1 MQDSGIWIERRVVAM
16 MRSAWLSGVLIA
28 ACAASDLHA
37 QAFPSKPIRIIVP
50 SVAGGGTDITAR
62 TIAPKMS
69 EILGQQVVVE
79 NRAGAAMII
88 GSEAVARAAPDGHTL
103 LMGISTMTI
112 NPFVYKKLPYDT
124 VRDFA
129 PISQIVSLP
138 NVLVVH
144 PSLPSKT
151 VKDFVALAKARP
163 GTLNYASSGNGTIVH
178 LVAEVF
184 AARAHIDIVHVPYK
198 AIAAVVTDLVGG
210 HVPTAF
216 GSLPAAWA
224 QVEAGRLRALAVTT
238 GERSELVPKLPTLA
252 EAGLDGID
260 VSTWWGLFAP
270 GKTPKDI
277 VARLN
282 AEVQKIVV
290 TDEVKARLTAEGAQ
304 AVTGMTSEA
313 FGALIRNEIA
323 MWRRIA
329 QERGLKGE

>member
-1 MQDSGIWIERRVVAM
+1 MQDSGIRIERRVVAM
-16 MRSAWLSGVLIA
+16 MRSVGLSGVLIA

-69 EILGQQVVVE
+69 EVLGQPVVVE

-129 PISQIVSLP
+129 PLSQIVSLP

-151 VKDFVALAKARP
+151 VKEFVALAKARP
-163 GTLNYASSGNGTIVH
+163 GTLNYASAGVGSSLH
-178 LVAEVF
+178 LSMELLMLMTGM
-184 AARAHIDIVHVPYK
+184 RLEHVPYK
-198 AIAAVVTDLVGG
+198 GSAPAVFDLLAG
-210 HVPTAF
+210 
-216 GSLPAAWA
+216 
-224 QVEAGRLRALAVTT
+224 QVVALTGTMLTVIPYVRNGRLRALGVTSLK
-238 GERSELVPKLPTLA
+238 RSSVMPDVPTIA
-252 EAGLDGID
+252 EAGVPGYES
-260 VSTWWGLFAP
+260 VQWYGLLAP
-270 GKTPKDI
+270 GGTPREIIAKIHDAASRATQEPA
-277 VARLN
+277 ARKRFLDDG
-282 AEVQKIVV
+282 AEPLAGTPEQFAAVIRDDMAKWEKV
-290 TDEVKARLTAEGAQ
+290 VKAAGIKPE
-304 AVTGMTSEA
+304 
-313 FGALIRNEIA
+313 
-323 MWRRIA
+323 
-329 QERGLKGE
+329 